1 MPKMDIKDL
10 GKKGELIAANYLQK
24 NGYDILTMNFAN
36 ELGYR
41 RGELDIVAKDLKSE
55 EIVFVEV
62 KALQKKTYSVNPEK
76 AISRQKYQKL
86 SKIISNYINR
96 NKIYDC
102 AYRLDAI
109 SIEFDLAKRKASLR
123 HLKHIYY

>member
-1 MPKMDIKDL
+1 MPKTDIKEI

-24 NGYDILTMNFAN
+24 NGYEILDMNFAN
-36 ELGYR
+36 DLGYK
-41 RGELDIVAKDLKSE
+41 RGELDIVAKDLKTK

-62 KALQKKTYSVNPEK
+62 KALQKKAYISNPEK
-76 AISRQKYQKL
+76 AITRQKYKKL

-96 NKIYDC
+96 NELGGCD
-102 AYRLDAI
+102 YRLDAI
-109 SIEFDLAKRKASLR
+109 SIEFDLAKRKASLK